1 MYDNFKTQKGTKHMS
16 TALQSEKRE
25 TAPQSAL
32 RQLRFEGKVPSIV
45 YGFKTEPTN
54 VTVEE
59 RDLIKTIQQHGRN
72 GAFKLEV
79 DGKKVDV
86 ILSDYQSDVLTGKVE
101 HADFLAI
108 NMSEELEVD
117 VTLHLVGDSVGVKA
131 GGVVQQP
138 LWEVKVKAKPSD
150 IPENIEVDI
159 SKLDIGDT
167 VQISDLREGAK
178 YEILNEDDETIVLIS
193 APRTAEELEA
203 LDEETASES
212 SEPEVLNEK
221 EDKE

>member
-1 MYDNFKTQKGTKHMS
+1 MS

-25 TAPQSAL
+25 LTPQSGL
-32 RQLRFEGKVPSIV
+32 RQLRHEGKVPSVV
-45 YGFKTEPTN
+45 YGFNTESTSIS
-54 VTVEE
+54 VEE

-72 GAFKLEV
+72 GAFKLDV

-86 ILSDYQSDVLTGKVE
+86 MLSDYQADVLTGKVE

-117 VTLHLVGDSVGVKA
+117 VAIQLTGQSVGEKA

-150 IPENIEVDI
+150 IPEHIEVDV
-159 SKLDIGDT
+159 SKLDIGET
-167 VQISDLREGAK
+167 IQVSDMREGAK
-178 YEILNEDDETIVLIS
+178 YEILNEDEEIIVLIS
-193 APRTAEELEA
+193 APRTDAELEA
-203 LDEETASES
+203 LDEETSGPTE
-212 SEPEVLNEK
+212 EVEVVNEK
-221 EDKE
+221 DEEK

>member
-1 MYDNFKTQKGTKHMS
+1 MS

-32 RQLRFEGKVPSIV
+32 RQLRHEGKVPSVV
-45 YGFKTEPTN
+45 YGFNTDPTSI
-54 VTVEE
+54 TVEE
-59 RDLIKTIQQHGRN
+59 RDLLKTIQAHGRN
-72 GAFKLEV
+72 GAFKLNV
-79 DGKKVDV
+79 DGKQVDV
-86 ILSDYQSDVLTGKVE
+86 MLSDYQADVLTGKVE

-117 VTLHLVGDSVGVKA
+117 VTIHLTGESVGEKA

-150 IPENIEVDI
+150 IPEHIDVDV
-159 SKLDIGDT
+159 SKLDIGESI
-167 VQISDLREGAK
+167 QISDLRAGAK
-178 YEILNEDDETIVLIS
+178 YEILNEDEETVVLIS

-203 LDEETASES
+203 LDEETAGETA
-212 SEPEVLNEK
+212 EPEVVKEK
-221 EDKE
+221 DEDQQ

>member
-1 MYDNFKTQKGTKHMS
+1 MS

-25 TAPQSAL
+25 TAPQSSL

-45 YGFKTEPTN
+45 YGFKTESTPI
-54 VTVEE
+54 TVEE
-59 RDLIKTIQQHGRN
+59 RDLIKTVQAHGRN
-72 GAFKLEV
+72 GAFKLAV
-79 DGKKVDV
+79 DGKDVDV
-86 ILSDYQSDVLTGKVE
+86 ILSDYQADVLTGKVE

-117 VTLHLVGDSVGVKA
+117 VTIHLVGDSVGEKA

-138 LWEVKVKAKPSD
+138 LWEVRVKAKPSD

-159 SKLDIGDT
+159 SKMDIGDT
-167 VQISDLREGAK
+167 IQISDLRDGAK
-178 YEILNEDDETIVLIS
+178 YEIINEDDETIVLIS

-221 EDKE
+221 EDNE

>member
-1 MYDNFKTQKGTKHMS
+1 MS

-32 RQLRFEGKVPSIV
+32 RKLRHEGKVPSVV
-45 YGFKTEPTN
+45 YGFNTDPTSI
-54 VTVEE
+54 TVEE
-59 RDLIKTIQQHGRN
+59 RDLLKTIQKHGRN
-72 GAFKLEV
+72 GAFKLNV
-79 DGKKVDV
+79 DGKQVDV
-86 ILSDYQSDVLTGKVE
+86 MLSDYQADVLTGKVE

-117 VTLHLVGDSVGVKA
+117 VTIHLTGDSIGEKA

-150 IPENIEVDI
+150 IPEHIDVDV
-159 SKLDIGDT
+159 SKLDIGESI
-167 VQISDLREGAK
+167 QISDLRAGAK
-178 YEILNEDDETIVLIS
+178 YEILNEDEETVVLIS

-203 LDEETASES
+203 LDEETSGGSA
-212 SEPEVLNEK
+212 EPEVVNEK
-221 EDKE
+221 EEDQK